1 MALGPAKDLA
11 MPRDLHSVVDTGCS
25 PVEAAIRQVRH
36 GGASPDEHVLSRV
49 RVVHR
54 THEPDGSPPVIDPV
68 AIGFAAAQVPEILVH
83 AVFPEERPHGIVRTS
98 VATPPDDLPE
108 VVDGSCAGATDPLHD
123 AVPPEEGALVARVLL
138 FAHAHADDLPSVVD
152 VGSIAEL
159 PARESAK
166 VGHDASIPKEGAVP
180 PPVVRRPTED
190 HAPADDLPSIVD
202 CGGMTLALADA
213 EVRHRAVLPEEGAG
227 HVGRVDTRSDHL
239 TRVVDVGGGGAAVS
253 AGRTSHGSEV
263 RHRAVI
269 PEGQA
274 LRRVVPTL
282 PDYLTVIVDRR
293 SLTPCVAGERPEIED
308 GSRPGGRGRPQ
319 HRVIPAVGRHLTRP
333 PSVACVVGPVRGALV
348 VPQGSEIDHCPAL
361 PEERMAVAGG
371 GAAGADGLAPVI
383 DVVGLRIRNA
393 RFEVSEIPE
402 GAALPEVGRRH
413 PSRFTGDGDLSK
425 VVDASREPEEAGRM
439 PEIRPHAVRPPG
451 PLALVVTVGEDAG
464 DLAGVVDRPSRAGRA
479 APGRISEIRHRALVP
494 KEGVPFTGRRQAF
507 ARDLP
512 CLVDPVPGARRPTQR
527 PEVRHDA
534 VLPEEGAPGGARCRP
549 TRTDDLARAVD
560 AFGRAGG
567 VAG

>member
-1 MALGPAKDLA
+1 MALGPAEDLA
-11 MPRDLHSVVDTGCS
+11 MPRDLPSVVDIGCPTS
-25 PVEAAIRQVRH
+25 EAAIRQVRH
-36 GGASPDEHVLSRV
+36 GVASPDEHVLSRV

-54 THEPDGSPPVIDPV
+54 TRETDGFPPVIDPV
-68 AIGFAAAQVPEILVH
+68 GIGFAAAQVPEILVH

-123 AVPPEEGALVARVLL
+123 AVLPEEGALVARVLL

-152 VGSIAEL
+152 VSSIAEL

-190 HAPADDLPSIVD
+190 HAPADDLSSLVD
-202 CGGMTLALADA
+202 CGGMTLAVADA

-239 TRVVDVGGGGAAVS
+239 TRVVDVGGGDAAIS
-253 AGRTSHGSEV
+253 AGRTSQGSEV
-263 RHRAVI
+263 RHRAVV
-269 PEGQA
+269 PEEQA

-282 PDYLTVIVDRR
+282 PDHLTLFVDGRG
-293 SLTPCVAGERPEIED
+293 LAPCLARERPEIED
-308 GSRPGGRGRPQ
+308 GPRLGVRGRPQ
-319 HRVIPAVGRHLTRP
+319 HRVRAAVGRHRTRP
-333 PSVACVVGPVRGALV
+333 HRVAGVVDPVRGALV
-348 VPQGSEIDHCPAL
+348 VPQGSEVDHGPAL

-371 GAAGADGLAPVI
+371 GVAGADDLAPVV
-383 DVVGLRIRNA
+383 DVVGLGIRDP
-393 RFEVSEIPE
+393 RFEIPKIPE

-413 PSRFTGDGDLSK
+413 PSRFTGDGDLST
-425 VVDASREPEEAGRM
+425 VVDASREPEEAGWM
-439 PEIRPHAVRPPG
+439 PEIRH
-451 PLALVVTVGEDAG
+451 
-464 DLAGVVDRPSRAGRA
+464 
-479 APGRISEIRHRALVP
+479 H
-494 KEGVPFTGRRQAF
+494 
-507 ARDLP
+507 
-512 CLVDPVPGARRPTQR
+512 
-527 PEVRHDA
+527 A

>member
-1 MALGPAKDLA
+1 MALGPAEALA
-11 MPRDLHSVVDTGCS
+11 MPRALPSVVDIGC
-25 PVEAAIRQVRH
+25 PTVEAAIRQVRH
-36 GGASPDEHVLSRV
+36 GVASPDEHVLSRV
-49 RVVHR
+49 GVVHR
-54 THEPDGSPPVIDPV
+54 TRETDGFPPVIDPV
-68 AIGFAAAQVPEILVH
+68 GIGFAAAQVPEILVH

-108 VVDGSCAGATDPLHD
+108 GVDGSCAGATDPLHD
-123 AVPPEEGALVARVLL
+123 AV
-138 FAHAHADDLPSVVD
+138 
-152 VGSIAEL
+152 
-159 PARESAK
+159 
-166 VGHDASIPKEGAVP
+166 
-180 PPVVRRPTED
+180 
-190 HAPADDLPSIVD
+190 
-202 CGGMTLALADA
+202 
-213 EVRHRAVLPEEGAG
+213 LPEEGAG
-227 HVGRVDTRSDHL
+227 HVGRVETRSAHL
-239 TRVVDVGGGGAAVS
+239 TRVVDAGGGDAAIS
-253 AGRTSHGSEV
+253 AGRASQGSEV
-263 RHRAVI
+263 RHRAVV
-269 PEGQA
+269 PEEQA

-293 SLTPCVAGERPEIED
+293 SLTPRVARERPEIED
-308 GSRPGGRGRPQ
+308 GSRPGVRGRPQ
-319 HRVIPAVGRHLTRP
+319 HGVIPAVGRHRTRP
-333 PSVACVVGPVRGALV
+333 RSVACVVDPVRGALV
-348 VPQGSEIDHCPAL
+348 VPQGSEIDHGPAL

-371 GAAGADGLAPVI
+371 GVAGTDDLAPVV
-383 DVVGLRIRNA
+383 DVVGLRMRDA
-393 RFEVSEIPE
+393 WFEIPQIPE
-402 GAALPEVGRRH
+402 AAALPEVGRRH
-413 PSRFTGDGDLSK
+413 PSRFTGDGDLSTL
-425 VVDASREPEEAGRM
+425 VDAGREPEEAGWM

-464 DLAGVVDRPSRAGRA
+464 DLADVVDRPSRAGRA

-512 CLVDPVPGARRPTQR
+512 CLVDPVPGARRPAQR